1 MRHRFLVLALAT
13 AAALSSAMP
22 ARAETHDDMS
32 FSGMFKADRIDG
44 NKDGMVSKAEFL
56 AMMEKAYDMK
66 AKEMKAKTVGMSM
79 EQFKAFS
86 SWLSRGEK
94 N

>member
-1 MRHRFLVLALAT
+1 MRHRLLVLALAT
-13 AAALSSAMP
+13 TAAWSSTFP
-22 ARAETHDDMS
+22 AHAQTSDDMS
-32 FSGMFKADRIDG
+32 FSGMAKAERIDG

-56 AMMEKAYDMK
+56 ALMERAYDMK
-66 AKEMKAKTVGMSM
+66 AKEMKAQPMGMTM

-86 SWLSRGEK
+86 NWLSRGEK

>member
-1 MRHRFLVLALAT
+1 MRHRLLVLALAST
-13 AAALSSAMP
+13 ACLVSTLP
-22 ARAETHDDMS
+22 AYAQTSDDMS
-32 FSGMFKADRIDG
+32 FSGMSKPDRIDA

-56 AMMEKAYDMK
+56 AMMERAYDMK
-66 AKEMKAKTVGMSM
+66 AKEMKAQPVGMTM